1 MSVLNQTTLWV
12 MLIILVLV
20 ALASALLF
28 VAALTHE
35 KGAKSIL
42 IPAAVFLL
50 SLGGILLVNL
60 ATSTT

>member
-1 MSVLNQTTLWV
+1 MGVLNQASLWIL
-12 MLIILVLV
+12 LIVLTLV

-35 KGAKSIL
+35 KGMKSVL
-42 IPAAVFLL
+42 IPASVFLL

-60 ATSTT
+60 ATSTI